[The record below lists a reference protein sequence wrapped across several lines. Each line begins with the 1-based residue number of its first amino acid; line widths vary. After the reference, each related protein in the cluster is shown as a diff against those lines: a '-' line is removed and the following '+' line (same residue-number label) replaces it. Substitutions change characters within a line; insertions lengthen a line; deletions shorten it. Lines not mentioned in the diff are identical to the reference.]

1 MFKRIIAVGIL
12 VSFIA
17 CSSIKTADGEHG
29 KPGEITTQSRMNGED
44 DANGIGGEDVKSTV
58 IGVDFGTIDKK
69 ESEVSP
75 SAMKTI
81 VSYLAADALAGR
93 DTGSEGI
100 DKAATYISDYLKTN
114 GVGPYYCTYRDV
126 FDVNGKEAFNVIG
139 LLQGIDPVLQDEYVI
154 IGAHYDHIGKGKQV
168 GDDVIANGANDNA
181 AGTAAV
187 MEMAKYFAKV
197 KRNKR
202 SIVFVLFA
210 AEEKGLLGSKHLA
223 TAMKEADRD
232 VYAMLNFEMIGVPLE
247 GKNYSAYVT
256 GYHKSNLAEKMN
268 TYASASLVGYLPQA
282 KEYQLFSR
290 SDNYP
295 FYTAFNVPAQTF
307 CTFDFTN
314 FDYYHHVDDEIDKLD
329 FNHMASFVNAYL
341 PAIEKVV
348 NSAPNEIKLND

>member
-1 MFKRIIAVGIL
+1 MLKKIVFASLFVVACKSSSVVVGNDNSE
-12 VSFIA
+12 VNS
-17 CSSIKTADGEHG
+17 
-29 KPGEITTQSRMNGED
+29 TQTEPQ
-44 DANGIGGEDVKSTV
+44 EEVV
-58 IGVDFGTIDKK
+58 IESPNKK
-69 ESEVSP
+69 ESEVS
-75 SAMKTI
+75 SEAMKTI
-81 VSYLAADALAGR
+81 VSYLASDALEGR

-100 DKAATYISDYLKTN
+100 DKAATYIADYFKNN
-114 GVGPYYCTYRDV
+114 GVGPYYCMYRDV
-126 FDVNGKEAFNVIG
+126 FDVNGQEAFNVIG
-139 LLQGIDPVLQDEYVI
+139 LLQGTDPVLQDEYVV

-168 GDDVIANGANDNA
+168 GDDIIANGANDNA

-187 MEMAKYFAKV
+187 MQMAKYFSKV

-223 TAMKEADRD
+223 KEMKEAEKD
-232 VYAMLNFEMIGVPLE
+232 VYAMLNFEMIGVPLD
-247 GKNYSAYVT
+247 KDYTAYVT
-256 GYHKSNLAEKMN
+256 GFDKSNLAKKMN
-268 TYASASLVGYLPQA
+268 GYASANIVGYLPEA
-282 KEYQLFSR
+282 KNYKLFTR

-295 FYTAFNVPAQTF
+295 FYTEFNVPAQTF

-348 NSAPNEIKLND
+348 NSEPNEIKLND

>member
-1 MFKRIIAVGIL
+1 MLNKIIGLGIIISL
-12 VSFIA
+12 IA
-17 CSSIKTADGEHG
+17 CSSTKTNQEVSV
-29 KPGEITTQSRMNGED
+29 KPEESVST
-44 DANGIGGEDVKSTV
+44 GINNNVVE
-58 IGVDFGTIDKK
+58 DKK
-69 ESEVSP
+69 NVIVVPITGDGKKASQVSSES
-75 SAMKTI
+75 MKSM
-81 VSYLAADALAGR
+81 VSYLASDALVGR

-100 DKAATYISDYLKTN
+100 DKAAIYIANYFKTN
-114 GVGPYYCTYRDV
+114 TIGPYYCTYRDV

-139 LLQGIDPVLQDEYVI
+139 LLEGIDPVLRDEYVV

-168 GDDVIANGANDNA
+168 GDDIIANGANDNA

-187 MEMAKYFAKV
+187 MQMAKYFAKV
-197 KRNKR
+197 KTNKR

-223 TAMKEADRD
+223 KQMKEADKN
-232 VYAMLNFEMIGVPLE
+232 VYAMLNFEMIGVPLDKE
-247 GKNYSAYVT
+247 YSAYVT
-256 GYHKSNLAEKMN
+256 GYHKSNLANKMN
-268 TYASASLVGYLPQA
+268 AYASASLAGYLPEA

-295 FYTAFNVPAQTF
+295 FYREFNIPAQTF
-307 CTFDFTN
+307 STFDFTN

>member
-1 MFKRIIAVGIL
+1 MFKRIIVVGIL
-12 VSFIA
+12 VSLFA
-17 CSSIKTADGEHG
+17 CNSTKNSVGEPSN
-29 KPGEITTQSRMNGED
+29 PGESATQSGMNGAGS
-44 DANGIGGEDVKSTV
+44 ANGVDIKSTV
-58 IGVDFGTIDKK
+58 NIGVTDKK
-69 ESEVSP
+69 ASEVSP
-75 SAMKTI
+75 SVMKTI
-81 VSYLAADALAGR
+81 VSYLASDALAGR

-100 DKAATYISDYLKTN
+100 DKAATYIADYLKAN
-114 GVGPYYCTYRDV
+114 NVGSYYCTYRDV

-139 LLQGIDPVLQDEYVI
+139 LLQGTDPILQDEYVI

-168 GDDVIANGANDNA
+168 GDDIIANGANDNA

-197 KRNKR
+197 KNNKR

-223 TAMKEADRD
+223 AAMKEANRN
-232 VYAMLNFEMIGVPLE
+232 VYAMLNFEMIGVPLV
-247 GKNYSAYVT
+247 GKNYTAYVT
-256 GYHKSNLAEKMN
+256 GYHKSNLADKMN
-268 TYASASLVGYLPQA
+268 TYASASLAGYLPEA
-282 KEYQLFSR
+282 KQYQLFSR

-295 FYTAFNVPAQTF
+295 FYTAFNIPAQTF

-329 FNHMASFVNAYL
+329 FNHMANFVNAYL

>member
-1 MFKRIIAVGIL
+1 MLKKILVLGIL
-12 VSFIA
+12 VSMIA
-17 CSSIKTADGEHG
+17 CSSTKATDGNSG
-29 KPGEITTQSRMNGED
+29 KPDEAPTQTEVIDETEVAENT
-44 DANGIGGEDVKSTV
+44 STV
-58 IGVDFGTIDKK
+58 RNHG
-69 ESEVSP
+69 ENSEVSAN
-75 SAMKTI
+75 AMKTI
-81 VSYLAADALAGR
+81 VSYLASDALAGR
-93 DTGSEGI
+93 DTGSDGI
-100 DKAATYISDYLKTN
+100 EKAANYIADYLKTN
-114 GVGPYYCTYRDV
+114 EVGPYYCTYRDV

-139 LLQGIDPVLQDEYVI
+139 LLEGTDPVLRDEYVV

-187 MEMAKYFAKV
+187 MQMAKYFAKV
-197 KRNKR
+197 KSNKR

-223 TAMKEADRD
+223 KQMKEADRN

-247 GKNYSAYVT
+247 KDYTAYVT

-268 TYASASLVGYLPQA
+268 AYANASLVGYLPEA

-295 FYTAFNVPAQTF
+295 FYSEFNIPAQTF

-329 FNHMASFVNAYL
+329 FNHMASFVNTYL

>member
-1 MFKRIIAVGIL
+1 MLKKILGLGIL
-12 VSFIA
+12 VSIIA
-17 CSSIKTADGEHG
+17 CSSTKVTDANSG
-29 KPGEITTQSRMNGED
+29 KPDEAPTQTE
-44 DANGIGGEDVKSTV
+44 V
-58 IGVDFGTIDKK
+58 IGEAEVVENT
-69 ESEVSP
+69 SEVVIHEENAEISNEV
-75 SAMKTI
+75 SANEMKTI
-81 VSYLAADALAGR
+81 VSYLASDALAGR
-93 DTGSEGI
+93 DTGSAGI
-100 DKAATYISDYLKTN
+100 DKAAAYIADNLKIN

-139 LLQGIDPVLQDEYVI
+139 LLEGTDPVLRDEYVV

-187 MEMAKYFAKV
+187 MQMAKYFSKV

-223 TAMKEADRD
+223 KQMKEAGRD
-232 VYAMLNFEMIGVPLE
+232 VYTMLNFEMIGVPLV
-247 GKNYSAYVT
+247 GKNYTAYVT

-268 TYASASLVGYLPQA
+268 AYSGASLVGYLPQA

-295 FYTAFNVPAQTF
+295 FYEEFNIPAQTF
-307 CTFDFTN
+307 CNFDFTN
-314 FDYYHHVDDEIDKLD
+314 FDYYHHVDDEVDKLD
-329 FNHMASFVNAYL
+329 FNHMASFVNTYL

-348 NSAPNEIKLND
+348 NSTPNEIRLND

>member
-1 MFKRIIAVGIL
+1 MLKKIVIASLLIV
-12 VSFIA
+12 A
-17 CSSIKTADGEHG
+17 C
-29 KPGEITTQSRMNGED
+29 KP
-44 DANGIGGEDVKSTV
+44 STV
-58 IGVDFGTIDKK
+58 VKDNSHPVDSQVSEPVKHDVIVETLGKIA
-69 ESEVSP
+69 SEVSS

-81 VSYLAADALAGR
+81 VSYLASDALAGR

-100 DKAATYISDYLKTN
+100 DKAATYISDYLKIN

-139 LLQGIDPVLQDEYVI
+139 LLQGTDPVLQDEYVI
-154 IGAHYDHIGKGKQV
+154 IGAHYDHIGKGKKV

-187 MEMAKYFAKV
+187 MQMAKYFAKV
-197 KRNKR
+197 KKNKR

-223 TAMKEADRD
+223 KQMKEADRD
-232 VYAMLNFEMIGVPLE
+232 VYAMLNFEMIGVPLDKE
-247 GKNYSAYVT
+247 YTAYVT

-268 TYASASLVGYLPQA
+268 TYASASLAGYLPEA
-282 KEYQLFSR
+282 KQYQLFSR

-295 FYTAFNVPAQTF
+295 FYTAFNIPAQTF

-329 FNHMASFVNAYL
+329 FNHMANFVNAYL

>member
-1 MFKRIIAVGIL
+1 MSL
-12 VSFIA
+12 IA
-17 CSSIKTADGEHG
+17 CGATKATDGESEN
-29 KPGEITTQSRMNGED
+29 KVED
-44 DANGIGGEDVKSTV
+44 RVQ
-58 IGVDFGTIDKK
+58 
-69 ESEVSP
+69 SEVSENDSEDVEEIVDVQP
-75 SAMKTI
+75 EVSGKKTNEVSPNGMKTI
-81 VSYLAADALAGR
+81 VSYLASDALAGR
-93 DTGSEGI
+93 DTGSAGI
-100 DKAATYISDYLKTN
+100 DKAATYISDYFKAN
-114 GVGPYYCTYRDV
+114 GVGSYYCGYRDV

-139 LLQGIDPVLQDEYVI
+139 LLEGTDPVLRDEYVV
-154 IGAHYDHIGKGKQV
+154 IGAHYDHIGKGKKV

-187 MEMAKYFAKV
+187 MQMAKYFAKE
-197 KRNKR
+197 KSNKR

-223 TAMKEADRD
+223 RQMKEADRD
-232 VYAMLNFEMIGVPLE
+232 VYAMLNFEMIGVPLV
-247 GKNYSAYVT
+247 GKDYTAYVT

-268 TYASASLVGYLPQA
+268 AYASASLVGYLPQA
-282 KEYQLFSR
+282 KQYQLFSR

-295 FYTAFNVPAQTF
+295 FYQEFNIPAQTF

-348 NSAPNEIKLND
+348 NSAPNEIRLND

>member
-1 MFKRIIAVGIL
+1 MLKQIVGLGIL
-12 VSFIA
+12 ACLIA
-17 CSSIKTADGEHG
+17 CSSTKATDGEPG
-29 KPGEITTQSRMNGED
+29 KPSEDTAQPGMNGKD
-44 DANGIGGEDVKSTV
+44 GEDGESVVGIKLGGNSKKS
-58 IGVDFGTIDKK
+58 
-69 ESEVSP
+69 SEVSP
-75 SAMKTI
+75 SDMKTI
-81 VSYLAADALAGR
+81 VSYLASDALEGR

-100 DKAATYISDYLKTN
+100 DKAATYIADYLKGN
-114 GVGPYYCTYRDV
+114 GIGSYYCTYRDL

-139 LLQGIDPVLQDEYVI
+139 LLEGTDPVLRDEYVI
-154 IGAHYDHIGKGKQV
+154 IGAHYDHIGKGKKV

-187 MEMAKYFAKV
+187 MQMAKYFSKV

-223 TAMKEADRD
+223 KQMKEADKN
-232 VYAMLNFEMIGVPLE
+232 VYAMLNFEMIGVPLA
-247 GKNYSAYVT
+247 GKNYTAYVT

-268 TYASASLVGYLPQA
+268 TYASANLAGYLSQA
-282 KEYQLFSR
+282 KQYQLFSR

-295 FYTAFNVPAQTF
+295 FYTEFNVPAQTF

-329 FNHMASFVNAYL
+329 FNHMASFVNTYL

-348 NSAPNEIKLND
+348 NSAPNEIRLND